1 MAVQTVES
9 MQRLPPYLEGL
20 QKRMLQSFY
29 GTFDGETQTTPG
41 LIDKPL
47 GLPDFKMAGMDPLQ
61 QMAMAY
67 SPQMFGA
74 YAPFMQG
81 ALGQIGQG
89 IGQLGAASA
98 GVGAGIGQLTDP
110 TTGYKKYMD
119 PYLEDV
125 VTATEADIDRNAAME
140 RNKLLSGLQ
149 GQGQGMGTGGSG
161 RSAVLEAELAK
172 NTAAQKART
181 LSGLRSGGFQSAMGN
196 MLKGSQLLGGLG
208 GTLGNIGGM
217 YNQMAGTTGD
227 LGRLTSELGRSDL
240 ASMMGMGNIG
250 RTYQQEM
257 LDAYRQNQ
265 MQGVMEP
272 WTRLQLGQGFLTG
285 MPSMSVPS
293 TFRAT
298 TTPDANPFLQGVG
311 AYTSLYGAGAV
322 QPRGPTSTG

>member
-20 QKRMLQSFY
+20 QKRMLQSIY

-41 LIDKPL
+41 LIDKPID
-47 GLPDFKMAGMDPLQ
+47 LPDFKMAGMDPLQ

-67 SPQMFGA
+67 TPQMFGS

-149 GQGQGMGTGGSG
+149 GQGQGMGIGGSG

-181 LSGLRSGGFQSAMGN
+181 LGGLRSGGFQSAMGN

-240 ASMMGMGNIG
+240 GTMMNMGQFG
-250 RTYQQEM
+250 RGYNQQM

-293 TFRAT
+293 TFKSV
-298 TTPDANPFLQGVG
+298 TTPDPNPFLSGVG
-311 AYTSLYGAGAV
+311 AYTALQGV
-322 QPRGPTSTG
+322 KPRETTSS